1 MKRLFRGRN
10 IAILF
15 LVVLFVLLVGTA
27 STMYAYHK
35 GAEFPNEVSSALAKV
50 ERLRTSKTHS
60 SMDLEGNRTS
70 DRSIIAIYHLP
81 FPQMIATIRPI
92 ALKLGFKEEESFKNG
107 NLEIISFKGPNEQRL
122 YSSRGY
128 YAEDGRLTGVKEYS
142 TVMLERKAN
151 DFELK
156 FDEFFHSGQYNEK
169 NSE

>member
-1 MKRLFRGRN
+1 MKRLLRGRN
-10 IAILF
+10 IAIFF

-70 DRSIIAIYHLP
+70 DRSIIAVYHLP
-81 FPQMIATIRPI
+81 FPQMIATIRLV
-92 ALKLGFKEEESFKNG
+92 AAKLGFKEEEPFKDG
-107 NLEIISFKGPNEQRL
+107 NLETNSFKGPNEQRL
-122 YSSRGY
+122 YVSRGY
-128 YAEDGRLTGVKEYS
+128 YDDHERLTGVKEYS
-142 TVMLERKAN
+142 RVMFERKAN
-151 DFELK
+151 NFELK